1 VVRGRRGWR
10 VRVAL
15 VVLLLG
21 SSLVGCAARYKPALA
36 PGCRKSET
44 LVLMAQSVP
53 SADRVP
59 CIANLPAGWRFED
72 LDVRRGTSSFSLDSD
87 RAGDRAVVIRLFP
100 SCRVAGATEIAS
112 DEVGAR
118 RFERVESVVGEYRG
132 TRYYLF
138 DGGCVT
144 YRFDFGRQGLA
155 LVNEVSLAIG
165 FISRDEIAD
174 VAKLPL

>member
-1 VVRGRRGWR
+1 VVKRPGRAR
-10 VRVAL
+10 VVLAAL
-15 VVLLLG
+15 VLG

-53 SADRVP
+53 SAELVP

-87 RAGDRAVVIRLFP
+87 RAGDRAVVVRLFA
-100 SCRVAGATEIAS
+100 SCRTTGATEIAS
-112 DEVGAR
+112 DEVGTR
-118 RFERVESVVGEYRG
+118 RLERVESVVGEYQG
-132 TRYYLF
+132 TRYYQF
-138 DGGCVT
+138 EGGCVT

-165 FISRDEIAD
+165 FISREEIAD
-174 VAKLPL
+174 LAEVPL

>member
-1 VVRGRRGWR
+1 MVRRRR
-10 VRVAL
+10 PLPALVAL
-15 VVLLLG
+15 LLA
-21 SSLVGCAARYKPALA
+21 SSVAGCAARYKPALA

-53 SADRVP
+53 SAARVP
-59 CIANLPAGWRFED
+59 CIATLPAGWKFED

-87 RAGDRAVVIRLFP
+87 RAGHRAVVVRLFP
-100 SCRVAGATEIAS
+100 SCRVRGATEIAS
-112 DEVGAR
+112 DEVGTR

-144 YRFDFGRQGLA
+144 YRFDFDRQGLA
-155 LVNEVSLAIG
+155 LVNEVSLAVG
-165 FISRDEIAD
+165 FISREDIAEL
-174 VAKLPL
+174 AKLPL

>member
-1 VVRGRRGWR
+1 MRRRGLLR
-10 VRVAL
+10 LAL
-15 VVLLLG
+15 AAVVLG
-21 SSLVGCAARYKPALA
+21 SSLAGCAARYKPALA

-44 LVLMAQSVP
+44 LVLMAQAVP

-59 CIANLPAGWRFED
+59 CIANLPAGWKFED

-87 RAGDRAVVIRLFP
+87 RAGERALVVRLFP
-100 SCRVAGATEIAS
+100 SCRVGRATEITS
-112 DEVGAR
+112 DEVGTR

-132 TRYYLF
+132 IRYYLF

-144 YRFDFGRQGLA
+144 YRFDFDRQGLA

-165 FISRDEIAD
+165 FISREEVAD
-174 VAKLPL
+174 LGQVPL

>member
-1 VVRGRRGWR
+1 MVR

-15 VVLLLG
+15 AALVLG
-21 SSLVGCAARYKPALA
+21 SSVAGCAARYKPALA

-53 SADRVP
+53 SADLVP

-72 LDVRRGTSSFSLDSD
+72 LDVRRGTSSFGLDSD
-87 RAGDRAVVIRLFP
+87 RAGDRAVVVRLFP
-100 SCRVAGATEIAS
+100 TCRVAGATEIAS
-112 DEVGAR
+112 DEVGTR

-138 DGGCVT
+138 PGGCVT
-144 YRFDFGRQGLA
+144 YRFDFERQGLA
-155 LVNEVSLAIG
+155 LVNEVSLAVG
-165 FISRDEIAD
+165 FITREEIAD
-174 VAKLPL
+174 LAKLPL